1 MTILPADLDEL
12 GADLHV
18 AATRIAARARI
29 RHRAVVAV
37 SVLVVLGA
45 FGGVAV
51 AAANLLGG
59 TAPAEV
65 QTDLHRAARLVWNG
79 HSRLQLQ
86 TAVVV
91 AQSRDATLYSVR
103 DEHGNYCAE
112 LVGTSKALLFGFTCK
127 LSRRIADG
135 ERIADD
141 GGTSV
146 QYALPRDGV
155 PAPVVEFGRLP
166 QGTVAAR
173 AVFANGTTEK
183 IPLGLDG
190 FYVYEPRGPNQALAR
205 RLPLT
210 LEFLDRAGRPVWSYY
225 TQPAQPLFVEGAGPH
240 RISGRVEIVGARM
253 VRVNV
258 SPNLSAPSTIIDV
271 AIARDGSFTWTGRPG
286 QRVYNVTVVDGNG
299 LPVSTNAQPL
309 SVAEISEMSAL
320 ARKRR

>member
-1 MTILPADLDEL
+1 MTILPADLYEL
-12 GADLHV
+12 RTDLHV
-18 AATRIAARARI
+18 AAVRIANRASR
-29 RHRAVVAV
+29 RHRAFLAV
-37 SVLVVLGA
+37 SVLVVVGA
-45 FGGVAV
+45 FGGVAL

-91 AQSRDATLYSVR
+91 AQARDATLYSVR

-127 LSRRIADG
+127 LSRRLVDG
-135 ERIADD
+135 QRISDD
-141 GGTSV
+141 DGTSV

-173 AVFANGTTEK
+173 AVFEDGTTEK

-210 LEFLDRAGRPVWSYY
+210 LEFLDRGGRPVWSYY
-225 TQPAQPLFVEGAGPH
+225 TQPAQPLHVEGDGP
-240 RISGRVEIVGARM
+240 RLISGRVEIVGARK

-258 SPNLSAPSTIIDV
+258 SPVLSAPSTIIDV
-271 AIARDGSFTWTGRPG
+271 VIGRDGSFSWTGRPG
-286 QRVYNVTVVDGNG
+286 QRVYNVTVVDGKG
-299 LPVSTNAQPL
+299 LPVSANAQPL
-309 SVAEISEMSAL
+309 SEAEISEMSVL
-320 ARKRR
+320 TRKNH